1 VFSSPQLL
9 CYEQPFVNFP
19 EKKKKEEKSEKIEVK
34 KRESEN
40 RMTMR

>member
-19 EKKKKEEKSEKIEVK
+19 EKKKKEKSEKIEVK
-34 KRESEN
+34 KRESKN
-40 RMTMR
+40 RMR